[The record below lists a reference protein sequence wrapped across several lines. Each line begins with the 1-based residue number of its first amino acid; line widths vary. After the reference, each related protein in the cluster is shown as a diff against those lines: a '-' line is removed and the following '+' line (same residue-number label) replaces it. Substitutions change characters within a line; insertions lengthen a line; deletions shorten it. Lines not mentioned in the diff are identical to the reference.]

1 MQLVDECNLYLKAGS
16 GGNGIVSWRREA
28 NVPEGG
34 PYGGDGGNGGDI
46 VAIGDHNQNTLFD

>member
-1 MQLVDECNLYLKAGS
+1 MQFVDEVILNLKAGD

-46 VAIGDHNQNTLFD
+46 IVIGDHNINTLFE